1 MGLSLLE
8 DTQGGWPRMP
18 YSFQLGKEFQSLS
31 EALAYMLEHEIE
43 MHGRA
48 GGQGYKEAFAKLLE
62 TGKDKANPEWFSRP
76 YFASTEPG
84 GNDAINCYPQ
94 FCEDDDIVHPITR
107 ASDEPD
113 DGLGRV
119 YSEMIEANQQIL
131 WMTFGVAE
139 FNNPVSFY
147 SNAIDAGLAKLMRVG
162 TGSVEDIGS
171 VVGSFV
177 GFVISL
183 PFQPL
188 IWLSKLFNWS
198 KYQSVTKY
206 YDFKQTMLLYYEFA
220 NTIMTHFSVNTGM
233 IGTLTEKSSAMKESY
248 ENDTTG
254 SRLPK
259 FMNKYGPDIFAIM
272 NMRAK
277 RADPTYNVESL
288 YQATIRASGWRKWWD
303 VFFSN
308 FGPATMGAADYIG
321 LRVEKSVDSSETF
334 TNQSGESSL
343 ASTLNGQASS
353 NLDMDANTMGISG
366 GAKAAVASAMDAIS
380 MGGGTATLFGT
391 AFIDIP
397 DIWKGSSFGKSY
409 SISLKLV
416 AHYGDTVT
424 IAQSIILPL
433 SLLMAGT
440 LPRAT
445 GKNSYT
451 SPFLCRCYCKG
462 KFAIPLG
469 LIENMSI
476 TRGDSEFGWNKDNL
490 PTVVTVNL
498 TIKDLSPAMYIALSG
513 TTWTEI
519 FGQNSSF
526 QEYLLTLSGVGLQ
539 ERILYSKQLKRKF
552 QIWASIKGQTGL
564 LGALFGHGSPS
575 YWSMRTADLGI
586 SRTVG
591 AFRRSLSPTN

>member
-8 DTQGGWPRMP
+8 DTESGWPRMP
-18 YSFQLGKEFQSLS
+18 YSFQLGKEFNSLS
-31 EALAYMLEHEIE
+31 EALKYMLEHEIE

-48 GGQGYKEAFAKLLE
+48 GGTGYKEAFNQLTDAGPDAA
-62 TGKDKANPEWFSRP
+62 TPSWFTRP

-94 FCEDDDIVHPITR
+94 FNEDDDIVHPITR
-107 ASDEPD
+107 ASDEED

-147 SNAIDAGLAKLMRVG
+147 NNAIDASLAKLMRVG
-162 TGSVEDIGS
+162 EGGLSDIGS

-177 GFVISL
+177 GFIVSI

-188 IWLSKLFNWS
+188 IWLDKLFNWQ
-198 KYQSVTKY
+198 KYTSVTKY

-220 NTIMTHFSVNTGM
+220 NTIMTHFAVNTGM
-233 IGTLTEKSSAMKESY
+233 VGLPSMLG
-248 ENDTTG
+248 NDTTG
-254 SRLPK
+254 ARMPK
-259 FMNKYGPDIFAIM
+259 FMSKHGPDIFAIM
-272 NMRAK
+272 NLRSK

-288 YQATIRASGWRKWWD
+288 ESKIQQNSGIRGWFKNFIS
-303 VFFSN
+303 V

-321 LRVEKSVDSSETF
+321 FRIEKSVDSSETF
-334 TNQSGESSL
+334 TNQSGESSI
-343 ASTLNGQASS
+343 ASTLNGQAASAIES
-353 NLDMDANTMGISG
+353 NFTTGGMGQG
-366 GAKAAVASAMDAIS
+366 VKDAVAGALDALS
-380 MGGGTATLFGT
+380 MGGGAATLMGT
-391 AFIDIP
+391 AFLDIP

-409 SISLKLV
+409 SVSLKLA
-416 AHYGDTVT
+416 AHFGDTVT
-424 IAQSIILPL
+424 IAQSIILPM
-433 SLLMAGT
+433 SLLMAGA

-462 KFAIPLG
+462 RFAIPLG
-469 LIENMSI
+469 LIENMTI
-476 TRGDSEFGWNKDNL
+476 TRGDSEFGWNVNNL
-490 PTVVTVNL
+490 PTVVTINL

-513 TTWTEI
+513 NKWTDI
-519 FGQNSSF
+519 IGQNSSF

-539 ERILYSKQLKRKF
+539 ERILYFKQLKRKF
-552 QIWASIKGQTGL
+552 QIWASIKAQTGL
-564 LGALFGHGSPS
+564 LGLLFGQGSPS
-575 YWSMRTADLGI
+575 YWGMKAADVSI
-586 SRTVG
+586 CRTVG
-591 AFRRSLSPTN
+591 AFQRSLSPTN